1 MLLHIEYD
9 SNHGTEQGI
18 WPRFYLQI
26 LDLAELAIDKAEFE
40 KRTGLYLEKVIP
52 DLTNLYDLFHK
63 LRSLIADYK
72 EGVHNGKYFTV
83 NETGHS
89 SFNRL
94 NEVEIY
100 NLTKDFLIRCKIAIV
115 NFVKSGF
122 TDENDFK
129 LSEYFLCSSN
139 KFKDKKQQYSKTS
152 DGRYLPLLNLIEKA
166 NNDFLE
172 RLNDIRGEIEHNLF
186 SLPKFILHRD
196 ELNSRWLEE
205 PVLQGQVLSNKLSFY
220 YEKSLEFIEKIMVYY
235 IGINGERNLKGL
247 LELHVDNEFDFPNM
261 KYKYGFSFGGTP
273 WSLTSKKCLY
283 D

>member
-1 MLLHIEYD
+1 MFLHIEYD

-18 WPRFYLQI
+18 WTRFYLQI
-26 LDLAELAIDKAEFE
+26 FDLAELAIGKTEFE

-52 DLTNLYDLFHK
+52 DLTNLYDVFLK
-63 LRSLIADYK
+63 LRTLIGDYK
-72 EGVHNGKYFTV
+72 EGVRNGKYFTV
-83 NETGHS
+83 NERGHS

-129 LSEYFLCSSN
+129 LSEYFFCSST

-152 DGRYLPLLNLIEKA
+152 DGRYLPLLNLIENA

-172 RLNDIRGEIEHNLF
+172 QLNDIRGAIEHDLF

-196 ELNSRWLEE
+196 KPNSPWLEE
-205 PVLQGQVLSNKLSFY
+205 PVLQGQVLSDKLSFY

-235 IGINGERNLKGL
+235 IGINGERNLKGF

-261 KYKYGFSFGGTP
+261 KYKYRFSLGGTP